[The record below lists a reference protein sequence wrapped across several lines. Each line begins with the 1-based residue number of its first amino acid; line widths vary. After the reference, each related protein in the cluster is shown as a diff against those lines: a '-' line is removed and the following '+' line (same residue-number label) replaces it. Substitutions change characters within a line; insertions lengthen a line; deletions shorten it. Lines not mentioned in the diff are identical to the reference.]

1 MNKRRLL
8 TPIIAVALENLEDG
22 EKAWMNSI
30 GGHWS
35 QKERR
40 RRKENRYPL
49 LYKS

>member
-8 TPIIAVALENLEDG
+8 SPITAVALENLGDG

-30 GGHWS
+30 GGRWS
-35 QKERR
+35 QREKRR
-40 RRKENRYPL
+40 QRENRYPR